1 MAPGRLLNRNIRP
14 SKVQPE
20 EEDDFDI
27 SDENGSG
34 QDAQSADGFDDGS
47 DDDDGPDAE
56 NAGEYEADGQ
66 LENISFGALKQAQ
79 DALSRKRK
87 RNDETNPDQEEK
99 LEALRERLREIKKRK
114 ASESESQPK
123 KKKDTKKNAKTN
135 DEDFDVD
142 EESGSDSD
150 SAPSE
155 VGATSKH
162 APMAQ
167 SSKHQV
173 TRKRQV
179 IDVPKLKV
187 RDPRFDA
194 MQQRHAHTGN
204 VEKAYGFLQD
214 YQANEIAELKAA
226 MKATKNEDDKEKLK
240 RKIGSMENRI
250 KAKAAKEREQEVLR
264 KHRKEER
271 QKVEQG
277 KNPYYMKKSELKEK
291 ALVEKYKNM
300 KGKDRE
306 KAMDKKRKKES
317 QKEIKRMPEARRMAG

>member
-1 MAPGRLLNRNIRP
+1 MAPGKLLNRNIRP

-34 QDAQSADGFDDGS
+34 EDAQSADGFDDGS
-47 DDDDGPDAE
+47 EDDEGPDAE
-56 NAGEYEADGQ
+56 DVGEDEADGQ

-114 ASESESQPK
+114 ASESENQPK
-123 KKKDTKKNAKTN
+123 KKKDAKKTTVRNH
-135 DEDFDVD
+135 EDFDVD

-179 IDVPKLKV
+179 IDVPKVKV

-291 ALVEKYKNM
+291 ALVEKYKTM

-317 QKEIKRMPEARRMAG
+317 QKEIKRMPEARRMVA

>member
-79 DALSRKRK
+79 DALLRKRK

>member
-1 MAPGRLLNRNIRP
+1 MAPGKLINRNIRP
-14 SKVQPE
+14 SKVQPD

-27 SDENGSG
+27 SDEDGSG
-34 QDAQSADGFDDGS
+34 EDAQSADGFDDGS
-47 DDDDGPDAE
+47 EDDEGPDAE
-56 NAGEYEADGQ
+56 DAGEDGADGQ

-123 KKKDTKKNAKTN
+123 KKKDTKKNAKRN

-317 QKEIKRMPEARRMAG
+317 QKEIKRMPEARRMVG

>member
-34 QDAQSADGFDDGS
+34 EDAQSADGFDDGS
-47 DDDDGPDAE
+47 EEDDGPDAE
-56 NAGEYEADGQ
+56 DAGEDEADGQ

-87 RNDETNPDQEEK
+87 RNDDTNPDQEEK

-123 KKKDTKKNAKTN
+123 KKKDAKKTTARNK
-135 DEDFDVD
+135 EDFDVD

-317 QKEIKRMPEARRMAG
+317 QKEIKRMPEARRMVG